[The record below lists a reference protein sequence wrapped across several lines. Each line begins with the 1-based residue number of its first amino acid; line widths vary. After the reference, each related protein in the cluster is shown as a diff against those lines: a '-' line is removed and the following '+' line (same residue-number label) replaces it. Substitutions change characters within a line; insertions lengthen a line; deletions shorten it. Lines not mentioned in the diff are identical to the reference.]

1 LNPTS
6 ATGAKPGLAHERTD
20 SFLLGWDV
28 GGAHLKAALLE
39 PHGRLVRVV
48 QLPCTLWTGMDQLH
62 AAADALL
69 ATLPSAPMLHAIT
82 MTGEMADL
90 FPDRHQGVRAIVGY
104 LTERLQ
110 GSSSDRMQIYAG
122 ADGFIDAAMIEGHL
136 DAIAS
141 ANWIATAAWCARQ
154 IDRGILV
161 DIGSTTTDL
170 IPFADGRV
178 IALGTSDAG
187 RLDHGE
193 LAYLGVVRTPLM
205 GMAETLPVA
214 GRWRPAIKE
223 YYASTADVFRLL
235 DELDE
240 ACDVQAS
247 ADNGPKSVQGSA
259 RRILRMIGQDLD
271 PASNEAALALARWYR
286 ERLLQEIVAT
296 MHLRVSR
303 GDVAKDAPLVG
314 AGIGTFLIGE
324 LATRLQRRSIAIEE
338 LLCPKETDAQLRSWA
353 AHCAPAVAVALL
365 AHAAR

>member
-1 LNPTS
+1 MNPTS
-6 ATGAKPGLAHERTD
+6 ATAATPGLARQRADT
-20 SFLLGWDV
+20 FLLGWDV

-39 PHGRLVRVV
+39 PDSRLVRVV

-62 AAADALL
+62 AAADTLL
-69 ATLPSAPMLHAIT
+69 ASLPNAPMLHAIT

-104 LTERLQ
+104 LTTRLQ
-110 GSSSDRMQIYAG
+110 DSRGDRVQIFAGS
-122 ADGFIDAAMIEGHL
+122 DGFIDPALIEGHL

-141 ANWIATAAWCARQ
+141 ANWIATAAWCARKV
-154 IDRGILV
+154 DRGILV

-170 IPFADGRV
+170 IPFGDGRV
-178 IALGTSDAG
+178 RALGASDAG

-193 LAYLGVVRTPLM
+193 LAYLGIVRTPLM

-240 ACDVQAS
+240 ACDVQAP
-247 ADNGPKSVQGSA
+247 ADNGPKTVQGSA
-259 RRILRMIGQDLD
+259 RRILRMVGHDLD
-271 PASNEAALALARWYR
+271 PASNEAALTLARWYR

-296 MHLRVSR
+296 LHLRLSR

-314 AGIGTFLIGE
+314 AGIGAFLIGE
-324 LATRLQRRSIAIEE
+324 LAARLQRRSLAIDE
-338 LLCPKETDAQLRSWA
+338 LLCPTEADAQLRTWA

-365 AHAAR
+365 AHATR